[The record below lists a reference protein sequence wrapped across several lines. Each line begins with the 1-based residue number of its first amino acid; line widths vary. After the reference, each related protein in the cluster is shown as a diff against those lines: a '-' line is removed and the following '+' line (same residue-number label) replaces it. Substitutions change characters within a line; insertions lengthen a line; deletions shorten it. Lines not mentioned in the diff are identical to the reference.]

1 MKKKITSFIIMLAVL
16 VSMLS
21 TTVFA
26 DTESSKTQL
35 ETIKSQMQQ
44 TADYLADYYADQIKN
59 NVYDSSDIVDN
70 LSACMFYI
78 NKSGIESENLSFINN
93 EYLSAIKS
101 MLKEQGKLVDGD
113 GDETPVLYLYVI
125 LDILSMGA
133 DPTNINV
140 DGTKYDIVLILN
152 NLIKDTPYLDEFNLM
167 NAGIYLSVF
176 RYYKDNYDNMANEL
190 DSIIEQLLSN
200 YIKNGLEVQTPV
212 YESQLSSMGIDKIL
226 SSPEEYITFL
236 NYVVLTGEDEEAYDA
251 IVAKLNN
258 SDLPNAGKFFHDE
271 NGILGLNETIKDCFC
286 IGMAFGPSIEY
297 IYSTSIDIGMVW
309 SLSDSLND
317 SKAYK
322 TSEYDNPQTIV
333 TVKEAADSVMATLHN
348 SINDQG
354 TYVDDVLIMYRS
366 HLATT
371 SLALRATSVLNRLG
385 DADMLYAGINLF
397 RTDDGS
403 YKAEIED
410 STGNPDSSEIAFT
423 GLISYYYA
431 KSGLGDLFDLSITD
445 TTVDPDRQLE
455 MKEVTTH
462 DWIAGSDFGFTVSS
476 PANFASFWDVT
487 VDGKSAIAGPAQVG
501 ADGAS
506 TYAAV
511 GGGSIRVESGS
522 TIVTLSPEYL
532 ATLAA
537 GEHTIRI
544 QSANGYAE
552 TTLNIV
558 ANDPV
563 VTPQTGDGSN
573 LGLFVTLTVCALGM
587 TAVAVTKKVKSGKQL

>member
-1 MKKKITSFIIMLAVL
+1 MKKKIMSFIIMLAVL

-423 GLISYYYA
+423 GLIPYYYA

-462 DWIAGSDFGFTVSS
+462 DWIAGSDCGFTVSS

-573 LGLFVTLTVCALGM
+573 LGLFVTLTVCTLGM

>member
-1 MKKKITSFIIMLAVL
+1 MKKKIMSFIIMVAVL

-563 VTPQTGDGSN
+563 ATPQTGDGSN